1 MKAALSAFWSFL
13 RACSGDSAYDVYARR
28 QRALGKKTLSR
39 EAFYLDGLQRKYS
52 GVTRCC

>member
-1 MKAALSAFWSFL
+1 MTAAFSAFWSFL
-13 RACSGDSAYDVYARR
+13 RAWSGDSAYEIYARR
-28 QRALGKKTLSR
+28 QRALGRNALSR

>member
-1 MKAALSAFWSFL
+1 MIAAFTALWSFL
-13 RACSGDSAYDVYARR
+13 RAWSGDSAYETYARR
-28 QRALGKKTLSR
+28 QRGLGRTPLSR